1 MLSLSVT
8 QWELS
13 STLIDVHPLNPLG
26 ILAMQAGEF
35 PEQEQTFE
43 YYQLECKFADCTLI
57 ISCSYTATYSTSICI
72 SMG

>member
-43 YYQLECKFADCTLI
+43 YYRLDASLQI
-57 ISCSYTATYSTSICI
+57 VH
-72 SMG
+72 